1 MVTINSA
8 EDEFIFEVKGW
19 HQFWSFENKIKIAK
33 ENIVK
38 ASQSKDEFTFWI
50 GWRMPGTAI
59 PWVITAGTYLK
70 KGKRNFWDVTN
81 KEKTIVVE
89 LKNSRFDK
97 LIIDVENP
105 SEAITLL
112 NSK

>member
-1 MVTINSA
+1 MVTINST
-8 EDEFIFEVKGW
+8 EDQFIFEIKGW
-19 HQFWSFENKIKIAK
+19 HQIWSFENKIKIEK

-38 ASQSKDEFTFWI
+38 VSQSDEEFTFWK
-50 GWRMPGTAI
+50 GWRMPGTSL

-97 LIIDVENP
+97 LIIEVENP
-105 SEAITLL
+105 LEAITLL